1 MKKVAFHTLG
11 CKVNQ
16 YETHAMMELFKN
28 AEYEIVSDK
37 EFADV
42 YVINTC
48 TVTNVGDR
56 KSRQFIRKMK
66 TLNPDAVVAVVGC
79 YAQVAPEEVE
89 SLDGVDIVI
98 GTHGRKE
105 IVRLVE
111 NKDEDRGGQ
120 FVGDIMQVYEFED
133 LALTEYEGKTRA
145 FIKIQEG
152 CNQYCTY
159 CIIPYARGN
168 IRSRNQELVLEE
180 VNRLAKAGYQEVV
193 LTGIHIASYGKDL
206 QEENY
211 FLELLRAINEIPGI
225 LRIRL
230 SSLEPNLITNSF
242 LEELQKV
249 DKLCPHFHLS
259 LQSGSDAVLKRM
271 NRKYTRAEYRE
282 AINLIRKYYVSPAL
296 TTDVIVGFPGETEK
310 DFEATYDFV
319 ENLGFSELHVF
330 KYSPKKGT
338 PAAKYKEQINGNC
351 KQQRSEKLIS
361 LGERLK
367 KEYMS
372 SFIGKSEEV
381 LFESFEPESRTHT
394 GFTTRYI
401 KVKGKADKEL
411 PADIQSVKILN
422 IKEEKKEF
430 FAECRIGK

>member
-28 AEYEIVSDK
+28 ADYDIVTDK
-37 EFADV
+37 DFADV

-66 TLNPDAVVAVVGC
+66 NKNPKAVVVVVGC

-89 SLDGVDIVI
+89 NLDGVDIVI

-111 NKDEDRGGQ
+111 NKDDDRGGQ

-168 IRSRNQELVLEE
+168 IRSRNKELVLEE
-180 VNRLAKAGYQEVV
+180 VYRLAAAGYQEVV

-206 QEENY
+206 QEANY
-211 FLELLRAINEIPGI
+211 FLELLREINKIPGI

-230 SSLEPNLITNSF
+230 SSLEPNLIKESF
-242 LEELQKV
+242 LKELGKL

-259 LQSGSDAVLKRM
+259 LQSGSDRILKRM
-271 NRKYTRAEYRE
+271 NRKYTREQYRQ
-282 AINLIRKYYVSPAL
+282 AIQLIRQHFKKPAL
-296 TTDVIVGFPGETEK
+296 TTDVIVGFPGESDK
-310 DFEATYDFV
+310 DFQDTYDFV
-319 ENLGFSELHVF
+319 EKLGFSEIHVF

-338 PAAKYKEQINGNC
+338 PAAKYKEQINGIE
-351 KQQRSEKLIS
+351 KQQRSEKLIA
-361 LGERLK
+361 LGQRLK
-367 KEYMS
+367 KEYMA
-372 SFIGKSEEV
+372 SFIGEVEEV
-381 LFESFEPESRTHT
+381 LFESFEPDEKLST
-394 GFTTRYI
+394 GFTTRYV
-401 KVKGKADKEL
+401 KVKGLSDKDYSKEV
-411 PADIQSVKILN
+411 QMVKILDL
-422 IKEEKKEF
+422 KEEKKEF
-430 FAECRIGK
+430 FVQCRIV

>member
-28 AEYEIVSDK
+28 ADYDIVTDK
-37 EFADV
+37 DFADV

-66 TLNPDAVVAVVGC
+66 NLNPDAVVAVVGC

-89 SLDGVDIVI
+89 SLEGVDIVI

-133 LALTEYEGKTRA
+133 LSLTEYEGKTRA

-168 IRSRNQELVLEE
+168 IRSRNKDLVLEE

-206 QEENY
+206 QETNY
-211 FLELLRAINEIPGI
+211 FLELLQEINKIQGI

-230 SSLEPNLITNSF
+230 SSLEPNLITEPF
-242 LEELQKV
+242 LKELQKV

-259 LQSGSDAVLKRM
+259 LQSGSDRVLKRM
-271 NRKYTRAEYRE
+271 NRKYSREEYQQ
-282 AINLIRKYYVSPAL
+282 AIALIRRYFDNPAL
-296 TTDVIVGFPGETEK
+296 TTDVIVGFPGEGDG
-310 DFEATYDFV
+310 DFENTYNFV
-319 ENLGFSELHVF
+319 ESLGFSEIHVF

-338 PAAKYKEQINGNC
+338 PAAEYKEQINGNV
-351 KQQRSEKLIS
+351 KQERSEKLIA
-361 LGERLK
+361 LGKHLK
-367 KEYMS
+367 KEYIA
-372 SFIGKSEEV
+372 SFIGKREEV
-381 LFESFEPESRTHT
+381 LFESFDMEEKISI
-394 GFTTRYI
+394 GFTTRYV
-401 KVKGKADKEL
+401 KVKGASDKDYSMEVQ
-411 PADIQSVKILN
+411 PVRILD

-430 FAECRIGK
+430 FAECRIG

>member
-28 AEYEIVSDK
+28 ADYDIVTDK
-37 EFADV
+37 DFADV

-66 TLNPDAVVAVVGC
+66 NFNPDAVVAVVGC

-89 SLDGVDIVI
+89 SLEGVDIVI

-133 LALTEYEGKTRA
+133 LSLTEYEGKTRA

-168 IRSRNQELVLEE
+168 IRSRNKELVLEE

-206 QEENY
+206 EEANY
-211 FLELLRAINEIPGI
+211 FLELLQEINEIQGI

-230 SSLEPNLITNSF
+230 SSLEPNLITKPF
-242 LEELQKV
+242 LEELQRL

-259 LQSGSDAVLKRM
+259 LQSGSNEILKRM
-271 NRKYTRAEYRE
+271 NRKYTREEYRQ
-282 AINLIRKYYVSPAL
+282 AITLIRQYFENPAL
-296 TTDVIVGFPGETEK
+296 TTDVIVGFPGESDK
-310 DFEATYDFV
+310 DFEDTFALV
-319 ENLGFSELHVF
+319 RELRFSEIHVF

-338 PAAKYKEQINGNC
+338 PAAKYKEQINGNI
-351 KQQRSEKLIS
+351 KQERSEKLID
-361 LGERLK
+361 LGEHLK
-367 KEYMS
+367 KEFMT
-372 SFIGKSEEV
+372 SFIGMEEEV
-381 LFESFEPESRTHT
+381 LFENFDPKEQIST
-394 GFTTRYI
+394 GFTKRYI
-401 KVKGKADKEL
+401 KVKGVTVKDYSKE
-411 PADIQSVKILN
+411 IHQVKIMK
-422 IKEEKKEF
+422 IKEEKKEY
-430 FAECRIGK
+430 FAECRIVK

>member
-16 YETHAMMELFKN
+16 YESHAMMELFKN
-28 AEYEIVSDK
+28 ADYEIVTDK
-37 EFADV
+37 DFADV

-66 TLNPDAVVAVVGC
+66 NMNPDAVVAVVGC

-89 SLDGVDIVI
+89 NLEGVDIVI

-111 NKDEDRGGQ
+111 NKDEDRRGQ

-133 LALTEYEGKTRA
+133 LSLTEYEGKTRA

-168 IRSRNQELVLEE
+168 IRSRNKELVLEE
-180 VNRLAKAGYQEVV
+180 VNRLAKANYQEVV

-206 QEENY
+206 DEANY
-211 FLELLRAINEIPGI
+211 FLELIQEINKIPGI

-230 SSLEPNLITNSF
+230 SSLEPNLINEPF
-242 LEELQKV
+242 LKELQKV

-259 LQSGSDAVLKRM
+259 LQSGSDPVLKRM
-271 NRKYTRAEYRE
+271 NRKYTEKEYDQ
-282 AINLIRKYYVSPAL
+282 AITLIRRYFENPAL
-296 TTDVIVGFPGETEK
+296 TTDVIVGFPGETDR
-310 DFEATYDFV
+310 DFEDTYNLV
-319 ENLGFSELHVF
+319 ESLGFSEIHVF

-338 PAAKYKEQINGNC
+338 PAAKYKDQIKGNI
-351 KQQRSEKLIS
+351 KQLRSEKLIA

-367 KEYMS
+367 KEYME
-372 SFIGKSEEV
+372 SFIGTVAEV
-381 LFESFEPESRTHT
+381 LFESFDPVEKIST
-394 GFTTRYI
+394 GFTTRYV
-401 KVKGKADKEL
+401 KVKGVSNKDYSKKVHR
-411 PADIQSVKILN
+411 VKILD

-430 FAECRIGK
+430 FARCRIG

>member
-28 AEYEIVSDK
+28 ADYDIVTDK
-37 EFADV
+37 DFADV

-66 TLNPDAVVAVVGC
+66 NLNPKAVVAVVGC

-89 SLDGVDIVI
+89 NLEGVDIVI

-133 LALTEYEGKTRA
+133 LSLTEYEGKTRA

-168 IRSRNQELVLEE
+168 IRSRNKDLVLEE
-180 VNRLAKAGYQEVV
+180 VNRLAKAGYKEVV

-206 QEENY
+206 QETDY
-211 FLELLRAINEIPGI
+211 FLELLRAINKIPGI

-230 SSLEPNLITNSF
+230 SSLEPNLINEAF
-242 LEELQKV
+242 LQKLQAV

-259 LQSGSDAVLKRM
+259 LQSGSDSVLKRM
-271 NRKYTRAEYRE
+271 NRKYTGEEYRQ
-282 AINLIRKYYVSPAL
+282 AIFLIRQYFDNPAL
-296 TTDVIVGFPGETEK
+296 TTDVIVGFPGETDE
-310 DFEATYDFV
+310 DFEDTYDLV
-319 ENLGFSELHVF
+319 EALGFSEIHVF

-338 PAAKYKEQINGNC
+338 PAAKYNDQINGTI
-351 KQQRSEKLIS
+351 KQQRSEKLIA

-367 KEYMS
+367 KEYMA
-372 SFIGKSEEV
+372 SFIGAEEKV
-381 LFESFEPESRTHT
+381 LFESFDPEEKVST
-394 GFTTRYI
+394 GFTTRYV
-401 KVKGKADKEL
+401 KVKGAANRNLSEE
-411 PADIQSVKILN
+411 IQSVKILK
-422 IKEEKKEF
+422 ITEEKKEF
-430 FAECRIGK
+430 FAECRIG

>member
-16 YETHAMMELFKN
+16 YETQAMMELFKN
-28 AEYEIVSDK
+28 ADYQIVSDR

-66 TLNPDAVVAVVGC
+66 KRNPAAVVAVVGC
-79 YAQVAPEEVE
+79 YAQVAPEEVQGLE
-89 SLDGVDIVI
+89 GVDIVI

-111 NKDEDRGGQ
+111 NKDGDRGDQ

-168 IRSRNQELVLEE
+168 IRSRNKELVLEE
-180 VNRLAKAGYQEVV
+180 VNRLSEAGYQEVV

-206 QEENY
+206 NQQDY
-211 FLELLRAINEIPGI
+211 FLELLKEINQVSGI
-225 LRIRL
+225 LRVRL
-230 SSLEPNLITNSF
+230 SSLEPNLIDESF
-242 LEELQKV
+242 LQELQKV

-259 LQSGSDAVLKRM
+259 LQSGSDHVLKRM
-271 NRKYTRAEYRE
+271 NRKYNRDEYRR
-282 AINLIRKYYVSPAL
+282 AIQLIRQYFENPAL
-296 TTDVIVGFPGETEK
+296 TTDVIVGFPGETEA
-310 DFEATYDFV
+310 DFLDTYDLV
-319 ENLGFSELHVF
+319 EALEFSEIHVF

-338 PAAKYKEQINGNC
+338 PAANYKDQINGNI
-351 KQQRSEKLIS
+351 KQQRSEKLIN
-361 LGERLK
+361 LGGRLK
-367 KEYMS
+367 RKYME
-372 SFIGKSEEV
+372 FFLDKKEEV
-381 LFESFEPESRTHT
+381 LFEGYDREEKLCT
-394 GFTTRYI
+394 GFTTRYV
-401 KVKGKADKEL
+401 KVKGKSDTDLSKEVQTVKIF
-411 PADIQSVKILN
+411 DIQ
-422 IKEEKKEF
+422 EEKQEF
-430 FAECRIGK
+430 FAECRID

>member
-1 MKKVAFHTLG
+1 LKKVAFHTLG

-28 AEYEIVSDK
+28 ADYDIVTDK
-37 EFADV
+37 DFADV

-66 TLNPDAVVAVVGC
+66 NLNPKAVVAVVGC

-89 SLDGVDIVI
+89 NLEGVDIVI

-133 LALTEYEGKTRA
+133 LSLTEYEGKTRA

-168 IRSRNQELVLEE
+168 IRSRNKDLVLEE
-180 VNRLAKAGYQEVV
+180 VNRLAKAGYKEVV

-206 QEENY
+206 QETDY
-211 FLELLRAINEIPGI
+211 FLELLRAINKIPGI

-230 SSLEPNLITNSF
+230 SSLEPNLINEAF
-242 LEELQKV
+242 LQKLQAV

-259 LQSGSDAVLKRM
+259 LQSGSDSVLKRM
-271 NRKYTRAEYRE
+271 NRKYTGEEYRQ
-282 AINLIRKYYVSPAL
+282 AIFLIRQYFDNPAL
-296 TTDVIVGFPGETEK
+296 TTDVIVGFPGETDE
-310 DFEATYDFV
+310 DFEDTYDLV
-319 ENLGFSELHVF
+319 EALGFSEIHVF

-338 PAAKYKEQINGNC
+338 PAAKYNDQINGTI
-351 KQQRSEKLIS
+351 KQQRSEKLIA

-367 KEYMS
+367 KEYMA
-372 SFIGKSEEV
+372 SFIGAEEKV
-381 LFESFEPESRTHT
+381 LFESFDPEEKVST
-394 GFTTRYI
+394 GFTTRYV
-401 KVKGKADKEL
+401 KVKGAANRNL
-411 PADIQSVKILN
+411 PEEIQSVKILK
-422 IKEEKKEF
+422 ITEEKKEF
-430 FAECRIGK
+430 FAECRIG

>member
-16 YETHAMMELFKN
+16 YETQAMMELFKN
-28 AEYEIVSDK
+28 ADYQIVSDR

-66 TLNPDAVVAVVGC
+66 KRNPAAVVAVVGC
-79 YAQVAPEEVE
+79 YAQVAPEEVQGLE
-89 SLDGVDIVI
+89 GVDIVI

-111 NKDEDRGGQ
+111 NKDGDRGDQ

-168 IRSRNQELVLEE
+168 IRSRNKELVLEE
-180 VNRLAKAGYQEVV
+180 VNRLSEAGYQEVV

-206 QEENY
+206 NQQDY
-211 FLELLRAINEIPGI
+211 FLELLKEINQVSGI
-225 LRIRL
+225 LRVRL
-230 SSLEPNLITNSF
+230 SSLEPNLIDESF
-242 LEELQKV
+242 LQELQKV

-259 LQSGSDAVLKRM
+259 LQSGSDHVLKRM
-271 NRKYTRAEYRE
+271 NRKYNRDEYRR
-282 AINLIRKYYVSPAL
+282 AIQLIRQYFENPAL
-296 TTDVIVGFPGETEK
+296 TTDVIVGFPGETEA
-310 DFEATYDFV
+310 DFLDTYDLV
-319 ENLGFSELHVF
+319 EALEFSEIHVF

-338 PAAKYKEQINGNC
+338 PAANYKDQINGNI
-351 KQQRSEKLIS
+351 KQQRSEKLIN
-361 LGERLK
+361 LGGRLK
-367 KEYMS
+367 RKYME
-372 SFIGKSEEV
+372 FFVDKKEEV
-381 LFESFEPESRTHT
+381 LFEGYDREEKLCT
-394 GFTTRYI
+394 GFTTRYV
-401 KVKGKADKEL
+401 KVKGKSDTDLSKEVQTVKIF
-411 PADIQSVKILN
+411 DIQ
-422 IKEEKKEF
+422 EEKQEF
-430 FAECRIGK
+430 FAECRID

>member
-28 AEYEIVSDK
+28 AEYEIVTDK
-37 EFADV
+37 DFADV

-66 TLNPDAVVAVVGC
+66 NLNPDAVVAVVGC

-89 SLDGVDIVI
+89 NLQGVDIVI

-111 NKDEDRGGQ
+111 NKDDDRGGQ

-133 LALTEYEGKTRA
+133 LSLTEYEGKTRA

-168 IRSRNQELVLEE
+168 IRSRNKELVLQE
-180 VNRLAKAGYQEVV
+180 VNRLGKAGYQEVV

-206 QEENY
+206 DEANY
-211 FLELLRAINEIPGI
+211 FLELIQEINKISGI

-230 SSLEPNLITNSF
+230 SSLEPNLVNESF
-242 LEELQKV
+242 LRELRKV

-259 LQSGSDAVLKRM
+259 LQSGSNPVLKRM
-271 NRKYTRAEYRE
+271 NRKYTREEYQQ
-282 AINLIRKYYVSPAL
+282 AIMLIRQYFENPAL
-296 TTDVIVGFPGETEK
+296 TTDVIVGFPGETER
-310 DFEATYDFV
+310 DFEGTYNLV
-319 ENLGFSELHVF
+319 ESLGFSEIHVF

-338 PAAKYKEQINGNC
+338 PAAKYKEQINGNI
-351 KQQRSEKLIS
+351 KQQRSERLIA

-367 KEYMS
+367 KEYMA
-372 SFIGKSEEV
+372 SFIGTVEEV
-381 LFESFEPESRTHT
+381 LFESYDQEEKIST
-394 GFTTRYI
+394 GFTTRYV
-401 KVKGKADKEL
+401 KVKGVSSMDYSKK
-411 PADIQSVKILN
+411 IHRVKILD

-430 FAECRIGK
+430 FAECRIG

>member
-28 AEYEIVSDK
+28 ADYDIVTDK
-37 EFADV
+37 DFADV

-66 TLNPDAVVAVVGC
+66 NLNPKAVVAVVGC

-89 SLDGVDIVI
+89 NLEGVDIVI

-133 LALTEYEGKTRA
+133 LSLTEYEGKTRA

-168 IRSRNQELVLEE
+168 IRSRNKDLVLEE
-180 VNRLAKAGYQEVV
+180 VNRLAKAGYKEVV

-206 QEENY
+206 QETDY
-211 FLELLRAINEIPGI
+211 FLELLRAINKIPGI

-230 SSLEPNLITNSF
+230 SSLEPNLINEAF
-242 LEELQKV
+242 LQKLQAV

-259 LQSGSDAVLKRM
+259 LQSGSDSVLKRM
-271 NRKYTRAEYRE
+271 NRKYTGEEYRQ
-282 AINLIRKYYVSPAL
+282 AIFLIRQYFDNPAL
-296 TTDVIVGFPGETEK
+296 TTDVIVGFPGETDE
-310 DFEATYDFV
+310 DFEDTYDLV
-319 ENLGFSELHVF
+319 EALGFSEIHVF

-338 PAAKYKEQINGNC
+338 PAAKYNDQINGTI
-351 KQQRSEKLIS
+351 KQQRSEKLIA

-367 KEYMS
+367 KEYMA
-372 SFIGKSEEV
+372 SFIGAEEKV
-381 LFESFEPESRTHT
+381 LFESFDPEEKVST
-394 GFTTRYI
+394 GFTTRYV
-401 KVKGKADKEL
+401 KVKGAANRNLSEE
-411 PADIQSVKILN
+411 IQPVKILK
-422 IKEEKKEF
+422 ITEEKKEF
-430 FAECRIGK
+430 FAECRIG

>member
-1 MKKVAFHTLG
+1 LKKVAFHTLG

-28 AEYEIVSDK
+28 ADYDIVTDK
-37 EFADV
+37 DFADV

-66 TLNPDAVVAVVGC
+66 NKNPKAVVVVVGC

-89 SLDGVDIVI
+89 NLDGVDIVI

-111 NKDEDRGGQ
+111 NKDDDRGGQ

-168 IRSRNQELVLEE
+168 IRSRNKELVLEE
-180 VNRLAKAGYQEVV
+180 VYRLAAAGYQEVV

-206 QEENY
+206 QEANY
-211 FLELLRAINEIPGI
+211 FLELLREINKIPGI

-230 SSLEPNLITNSF
+230 SSLEPNLIKESF
-242 LEELQKV
+242 LKELGKL

-259 LQSGSDAVLKRM
+259 LQSGSDRILKRM
-271 NRKYTRAEYRE
+271 NRKYTREQYRQ
-282 AINLIRKYYVSPAL
+282 AIQLIRQHFKKPAL
-296 TTDVIVGFPGETEK
+296 TTDVIVGFPGESDK
-310 DFEATYDFV
+310 DFQDTYDFV
-319 ENLGFSELHVF
+319 EKLGFSEIHVF

-338 PAAKYKEQINGNC
+338 PAAKYKEQINGIE
-351 KQQRSEKLIS
+351 KQQRSEKLIA
-361 LGERLK
+361 LGQRLK
-367 KEYMS
+367 KEYMA
-372 SFIGKSEEV
+372 SFIGEVEEV
-381 LFESFEPESRTHT
+381 LFESFEPDEKLST
-394 GFTTRYI
+394 GFTTRYV
-401 KVKGKADKEL
+401 KVKGLSDKDYSKEV
-411 PADIQSVKILN
+411 QMVKILDL
-422 IKEEKKEF
+422 KEEKKEF
-430 FAECRIGK
+430 FVQCRIV

>member
-89 SLDGVDIVI
+89 NLEGVDIVI

-133 LALTEYEGKTRA
+133 LSLTEYEGKTRA

-242 LEELQKV
+242 LKELQKV
-249 DKLCPHFHLS
+249 NKLCPHFHLS
-259 LQSGSDAVLKRM
+259 LQSGSDEVLKRM
-271 NRKYTRAEYRE
+271 NRKYTRAEYHE
-282 AINLIRKYYVSPAL
+282 AINLIRKYYDSPAL

-310 DFEATYDFV
+310 EFEATYDFV
-319 ENLGFSELHVF
+319 ENLGFSEIHVF

-338 PAAKYKEQINGNC
+338 PAAKYKEQINGNI
-351 KQQRSEKLIS
+351 KQQRSERLIS

-367 KEYMS
+367 KEYMN

-381 LFESFEPESRTHT
+381 LFESFEPESETHT

-411 PADIQSVKILN
+411 PNDIQPVKILN

>member
-133 LALTEYEGKTRA
+133 LSLTEYEGKTRA

-242 LEELQKV
+242 MDELQKV

-271 NRKYTRAEYRE
+271 NRKYTRVEYQE
-282 AINLIRKYYVSPAL
+282 AINLIRKYYDSPAL
-296 TTDVIVGFPGETEK
+296 TTDVIVGFPGETER

-319 ENLGFSELHVF
+319 EKLGFSELHVF

-338 PAAKYKEQINGNC
+338 PAAKYKGQINGNS

-381 LFESFEPESRTHT
+381 LFESFEPESKTHT

-411 PADIQSVKILN
+411 PDDIQPVKILN

>member
-1 MKKVAFHTLG
+1 LKKVAFHTLG

-28 AEYEIVSDK
+28 ADYDIVTDK
-37 EFADV
+37 DFADV

-66 TLNPDAVVAVVGC
+66 NFNPDAVVAVVGC

-89 SLDGVDIVI
+89 SLEGVDIVI

-133 LALTEYEGKTRA
+133 LSLTEYEGKTRA

-168 IRSRNQELVLEE
+168 IRSRNKELVLEE

-206 QEENY
+206 EEANY
-211 FLELLRAINEIPGI
+211 FLELLQEINEIQGI

-230 SSLEPNLITNSF
+230 SSLEPNLITKPF
-242 LEELQKV
+242 LEELQRL

-259 LQSGSDAVLKRM
+259 LQSGSNEILKRM
-271 NRKYTRAEYRE
+271 NRKYTREEYRQ
-282 AINLIRKYYVSPAL
+282 AITLIRQYFENPAL
-296 TTDVIVGFPGETEK
+296 TTDVIVGFPGESDK
-310 DFEATYDFV
+310 DFEDTFALV
-319 ENLGFSELHVF
+319 RELRFSEIHVF

-338 PAAKYKEQINGNC
+338 PAAKYKEQINGNI
-351 KQQRSEKLIS
+351 KQERSEKLID
-361 LGERLK
+361 LGEHLK
-367 KEYMS
+367 KEFMT
-372 SFIGKSEEV
+372 SFIGMEEEV
-381 LFESFEPESRTHT
+381 LFENFDPKEQIST
-394 GFTTRYI
+394 GFTKRYI
-401 KVKGKADKEL
+401 KVKGVTVKDYSKE
-411 PADIQSVKILN
+411 IHQVKIMK
-422 IKEEKKEF
+422 IKEEKKEY
-430 FAECRIGK
+430 FAECRIVK